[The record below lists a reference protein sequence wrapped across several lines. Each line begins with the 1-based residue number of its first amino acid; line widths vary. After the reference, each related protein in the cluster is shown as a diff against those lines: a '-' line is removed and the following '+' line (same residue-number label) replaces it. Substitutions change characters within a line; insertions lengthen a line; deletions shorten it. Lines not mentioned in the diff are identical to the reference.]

1 MYGHLNVFIKKFI
14 TERHG
19 PQSWN
24 TIIKS
29 LNHSGNFNE
38 QDQHDDDLTQRLIN
52 VTVAHLGFKREAV
65 LILIGEYIFHYLTRF
80 GYDELV
86 RLLGGNILE
95 FVQNLDSIQ
104 NYLRDDYQ
112 DTIAPSFHC
121 DEESVSDRMILHYY
135 SHRPGYHP
143 LIRGFVTETAKCL
156 YKMELSITVISM
168 SKETVAEEYGQR
180 EHVIFNIVA
189 KKIVETMD
197 DSPPTFVAQTK
208 KHGERQIL
216 KEDVEAVREKLDQI
230 RKEFGEEAL
239 PMARFRSAKAKWRA
253 IARITLLSRGFVP
266 NYPEQNF
273 INPRMFIEIFPYHL
287 ILNEEMKVI
296 QSGIRIQQMMPL
308 IRSSRTA
315 DVNLFFNLLYPRHT
329 DFTYENVKKFIM
341 CPFALEFKREKLAK
355 EWKKRPLLVLKG
367 QMYLLRDRGYYF
379 FICSPTIRCWYDLE
393 ERDMKL
399 ADIPMWDATRDFLLT
414 DLAYRIGTGQ
424 NYTNMFSFGDTT
436 DAAGINNGGGLD
448 DKKMDPREKWNILM
462 RELNN
467 EKQRNHALYSSFL
480 PRHSAAILNQGQMPK
495 GDYYP
500 DVTALFC
507 DIVHFLQII
516 GSSKPGDVVNLLNCL
531 YSQFDRITRVHDTY
545 RVESIGDAYFVV
557 SGVPDKVHNHAERIA
572 NTALGIMYVS
582 QEISSPLNGEKVQI
596 RIGIHTGSVVGGV
609 VGTKIPRYFVLGET
623 AVVASK
629 MESHGEPGKIH
640 ISPSTY
646 RALKG
651 KGYAMDERG
660 KIELKGY
667 GTLGTYYLSANENAS
682 TEDLIG
688 RSKLSNQEVSYIN
701 EGKEK
706 KSTGGSKP
714 LTAESECIAFNY

>member
-1 MYGHLNVFIKKFI
+1 MFGHLNVFIKKFV

-19 PQSWN
+19 PQSWSS
-24 TIIKS
+24 IIKG
-29 LNHSGNFNE
+29 LNHSGNFSE
-38 QDQHDDDLTQRLIN
+38 KDQHDDELTQRLIN
-52 VTVAHLGFKREAV
+52 LSVSHLNFKREAFLV
-65 LILIGEYIFHYLTRF
+65 LIGEYILHYFTRF
-80 GYDELV
+80 GYDELI

-112 DTIAPSFHC
+112 DVIAPSFHC
-121 DEESVSDRMILHYY
+121 DEDSVSDRMILHYF

-143 LIRGFVTETAKCL
+143 LIRGFITEVAKVL
-156 YKMELSITVISM
+156 YKMELSITIISI
-168 SKETVAEEYGQR
+168 SNESVADEYGHR

-189 KKIVETMD
+189 KRIAEAPD
-197 DSPPTFVAQTK
+197 DLTPTFVAQTK
-208 KHGERQIL
+208 KHGERQIH
-216 KEDVEAVREKLDQI
+216 KEDVDAVKEKLDQI
-230 RKEFGEEAL
+230 RREFGEDAL
-239 PMARFRSAKAKWRA
+239 PLAKFRSAKAKWRA

-273 INPRMFIEIFPYHL
+273 INPRMFIEVFPYHL

-296 QSGIRIQQMMPL
+296 QSGIKIQQMMPL

-315 DVNLFFNLLYPRHT
+315 DVQLFFNLLYPRHT

-341 CPFALEFKREKLAK
+341 CPFVLEFKRDKLVK
-355 EWKKRPLLVLKG
+355 DWKKRPLLSLKG

-379 FICSPTIRCWYDLE
+379 FICTPTIRCWYDLE
-393 ERDMKL
+393 EREMRL

-424 NYTNMFSFGDTT
+424 NYTNSFSFNDNTEALGSLSQR
-436 DAAGINNGGGLD
+436 ID
-448 DKKMDPREKWNILM
+448 DKKTDSNEKWNILM
-462 RELNN
+462 KELNN
-467 EKQRNHALYSSFL
+467 EKQRNQSLYSSFL
-480 PRHSAAILNQGQMPK
+480 PRHSAAILSQGQMPK

-507 DIVHFLQII
+507 DIVHFLQIV
-516 GSSKPGDVVNLLNCL
+516 GSSKPIEIVNFINCL
-531 YSQFDRITRVHDTY
+531 YSRFDRVTKIHDTY

-572 NTALGIMYVS
+572 NTALGMMFTS
-582 QEISSPLNGEKVQI
+582 QEVASPVNGENVQI
-596 RIGIHTGSVVGGV
+596 RIGVHTGSVVGGV
-609 VGTKIPRYFVLGET
+609 FGTKIPRYIVLGET

-640 ISPSTY
+640 ITPSTY

-651 KGYAMDERG
+651 KGYSLEERG
-660 KIELKGY
+660 KIELRGY
-667 GTLGTYYLSANENAS
+667 GTLGTYYLLGNENAS
-682 TEDLIG
+682 IEDIAG
-688 RSKLSNQEVSYIN
+688 RTKQEVSYIN

-706 KSTGGSKP
+706 GTRP
-714 LTAESECIAFNY
+714 IEDESEVITFNY